1 VSDGRWSIGQLART
15 SGVTVR
21 TLYYYDEI
29 GLVPPSERTHA
40 GHRRYTEDDV
50 RRLYRVRA
58 LTQLGLSLDE
68 VAAVL
73 GRGSEDL
80 TALRDLLHAQ
90 LADLDAKSRRLAE
103 VRQRVQ
109 GLIEQLDG
117 AVMPEPERFLVAL
130 ELVAPFHAH
139 FSARQRDALAE
150 RRAELGADTVDALRA
165 QWLTIIAELHAHLAR
180 GTPVEDA
187 VVQELAASWRR
198 IGDAFRTGHE
208 DVDEELGASATA
220 LWQAHGT
227 RVSRQL
233 SDSVDWLAPDDV
245 ANIVDYVRRAWR
257 VGPNER

>member
-29 GLVPPSERTHA
+29 GLVPPSERTRA

-58 LTQLGLSLDE
+58 LTQLGLSLEE

-73 GRGSEDL
+73 GRGTEDL
-80 TALRDLLHAQ
+80 TALRDLLHTQ

-103 VRQRVQ
+103 VRQQVL

-117 AVMPEPERFLVAL
+117 EVMPEPERFLAAL
-130 ELVAPFHAH
+130 ELAAPFHAH

-150 RRAELGADTVDALRA
+150 RRAELGTDAIDALRA
-165 QWLTIIAELHAHLAR
+165 QWLEIIAKLREHR
-180 GTPVEDA
+180 TKGTPAEDPA
-187 VVQELAASWRR
+187 VQELAAGWRR
-198 IGDAFRTGHE
+198 IADTFRTGHE
-208 DVDEELGASATA
+208 HLDNEVGAAATA
-220 LWQAHGT
+220 LWQEHRT
-227 RVSRQL
+227 RISKQL
-233 SDSVDWLAPDDV
+233 SDNVDWLAPDDV
-245 ANIVDYVRRAWR
+245 ANIVDYVGRAWR
-257 VGPNER
+257 AGPTER